1 MSHTTVEIVNVTT
14 RCWHAM
20 HLTCSITSKQQVH
33 AFTARADGN
42 ALRNSPHCVAVCA
55 DALTCVC
62 MFGFVARPQ
71 EVVQV
76 TQAGSSISNAASLAT
91 QAREIQV
98 SGSLY
103 SGNGSTDPIVIRSQ
117 ADCVTTM
124 LVLID
129 AITVAQRSLF
139 LAIGMFT
146 AAKLVCMHALRF
158 P

>member
-1 MSHTTVEIVNVTT
+1 
-14 RCWHAM
+14 
-20 HLTCSITSKQQVH
+20 
-33 AFTARADGN
+33 
-42 ALRNSPHCVAVCA
+42 
-55 DALTCVC
+55 

-71 EVVQV
+71 ELVQV

-146 AAKLVCMHALRF
+146 AAKLACMHALLLNAMLDAPNTLTCARIA
-158 P
+158 